1 MEVSYQIV
9 SYVGAGVSLMLMS
22 IPGAAYTMKAYTQV
36 QEVLVGGW
44 FMSKLIVC
52 NKQNSSTD
60 LYHGCFQGH

>member
-1 MEVSYQIV
+1 MGVSYQIV

-52 NKQNSSTD
+52 NYTK
-60 LYHGCFQGH
+60 